1 MGKKDSDRF
10 NKVRKRILADIK
22 PSKEELQETVYLVNK
37 LSSRLKRAVPKDV
50 EIRVTGSISRGTN
63 LKGTADIDIFLL
75 FSTKFK
81 KDYIIKKGLAY
92 GKKALRKGDSF
103 EIKYAEHPYMRL
115 YLNDL
120 GIKADIVPAFKIDNI
135 EKMGTAV
142 DRTPL
147 HTDFINS
154 KFNEKMRDDT
164 RVLKYLLKM
173 NGIYGAEIKISGFSG
188 YLCELLIYYSG
199 SLEKLCEML
208 PKAKPPIVIGA
219 KKGEEHEATKR
230 FGSSFVVIDPVD
242 NNRNVAAGVSMESL
256 SRAILLLRRLHENP
270 NDDIFLGIRY
280 SSDDVS
286 KKLDEMIARL
296 GLNTYLLKVKSSR
309 KTDDI
314 IWPQARKSADILKT
328 EAEKYGFRI
337 YIDLVFMFRDSPY
350 IFFASPKEEINTRV
364 QKGPSVFMPKAVEDF
379 MKHHKDAK
387 GFTING
393 ECICA
398 LVQNKYPAMA
408 AFMYD
413 VSSGKI
419 LGKRKDID
427 FSKCEF
433 FFCEVPENIK
443 ETIYIELSRKLS
455 A

>member
-1 MGKKDSDRF
+1 MGGKAADRF
-10 NKVRKRILADIK
+10 NQLRKRILWDIK
-22 PSKEELQETVYLVNK
+22 PSKEELQETVYLVNQ
-37 LSSRLKRAVPKDV
+37 LSSRLRKSVQKDV

-63 LKGTADIDIFLL
+63 LKGNADIDIFLL

-81 KDYIIKKGLAY
+81 KDYIIKKGLEY

-103 EIKYAEHPYMRL
+103 EIKYAEHPYVRL

-120 GIKADIVPAFKIDNI
+120 NIKADIVPAFKIDNI

-164 RVLKYLLKM
+164 RILKYLLKM

-188 YLCELLIYYSG
+188 YLCELLIYYFG
-199 SLEKLCEML
+199 SLEKLCEVL
-208 PKAKPPIVIGA
+208 PKAKLPIVIGS
-219 KKGEEHEATKR
+219 KKGDEYEATKR

-242 NNRNVAAGVSMESL
+242 KNRNVAAGVSKESL
-256 SRAILLLRRLHENP
+256 SKAILLLRRMHENP
-270 NDDIFLGIRY
+270 GEDLFLGVRY
-280 SSDDVS
+280 SSDDVG
-286 KKLDEMIARL
+286 KKLDELISSL

-314 IWPQARKSADILKT
+314 IWPQARKSADMLKAY
-328 EAEKYGFRI
+328 AEKYGFRI
-337 YIDLVFMFRDSPY
+337 YLDLVFMFKDSPY
-350 IFFASPKEEINTRV
+350 IFFASPKEEINTLV

-379 MKHHKDAK
+379 MKHHRDAK

-393 ECICA
+393 ECVYG
-398 LVQNKYPAMA
+398 LVPNKYPTLA

-419 LGKRKDID
+419 IGKRKDID

-433 FFCEVPENIK
+433 FFCEVPEKIK
-443 ETIYIELSRKLS
+443 EALYIEISRKLS